1 MPKII
6 AAFAQALDNRS
17 VDHVFKDGQQLSPS
31 ATLDREKAS
40 SLISSVTSDGRKVF
54 ESDGVEI
61 YCSGPLYVVE
71 VIPEEQDI
79 AGRRAP
85 ISMCIDLS
93 GCDQGSDV
101 AVDLVE
107 LVHSIGRTIDPLRAG
122 LVNKALA
129 EELKKKRPMGCL
141 FPFL

>member
-6 AAFAQALDNRS
+6 AAFAQSLDNCS
-17 VDHVFKDGQQLSPS
+17 VDHVFRDGQQLSLS
-31 ATLDREKAS
+31 ATLDREMAS
-40 SLISSVTSDGRKVF
+40 SLISSVTSDGRKIF

-71 VIPEEQDI
+71 VMPEERDI
-79 AGRRAP
+79 ASRRAP
-85 ISMCIDLS
+85 ISVCIDLS

-101 AVDLVE
+101 TVGLVE
-107 LVHSIGRTIDPLRAG
+107 LANSIGRTIDPLRAG
-122 LVNKALA
+122 LVNTALV